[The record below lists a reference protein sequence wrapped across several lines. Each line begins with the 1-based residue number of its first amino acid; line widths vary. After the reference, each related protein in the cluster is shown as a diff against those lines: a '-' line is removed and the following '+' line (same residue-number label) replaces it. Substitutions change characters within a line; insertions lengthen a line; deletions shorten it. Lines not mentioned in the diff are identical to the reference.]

1 LALPVEA
8 ESRVS
13 EELAIFLESVV
24 NEPDIGDGVTLGLVR
39 DRLRQSL
46 LAQDIEPDQ
55 REFGSEQSLYAE
67 VENLIQEYGE
77 DAAAID
83 FAAVKAS
90 DELSDVLEAL
100 VDEREEDSPLTL
112 GSARA
117 AMAGGWLARLTGEGI
132 IDTDEEQSL
141 IAEIDALIQRYGD
154 ESPAESVLRFE

>member
-1 LALPVEA
+1 LPLPVEA

-13 EELAIFLESVV
+13 EELAAFLESVI

-39 DRLRQSL
+39 DRLKQSL
-46 LAQDIEPDQ
+46 LAQGIEPDQ

-77 DAAAID
+77 GAAAAD

-100 VDEREEDSPLTL
+100 VDECEENSALTL

-117 AMAGGWLARLTGEGI
+117 AMVGGWLARLTGEGI

-141 IAEIDALIQRYGD
+141 IAEIDALVERYGV
-154 ESPAESVLRFE
+154 EALAENVLRFE

>member
-1 LALPVEA
+1 M
-8 ESRVS
+8 VS
-13 EELAIFLESVV
+13 
-24 NEPDIGDGVTLGLVR
+24 NPDIVDRVTLGFVR
-39 DRLRQSL
+39 DKLKQSL
-46 LAQDIEPDQ
+46 LAQGIEPDQ

-100 VDEREEDSPLTL
+100 VDEREEASPLTL
-112 GSARA
+112 GSART
-117 AMAGGWLARLTGEGI
+117 AMAGGWLARLTGEGV

-141 IAEIDALIQRYGD
+141 IAEIDALIERYGV
-154 ESPAESVLRFE
+154 ETLAEDVLRFE

>member
-1 LALPVEA
+1 LPLPVEA

-13 EELAIFLESVV
+13 EALAAVLESMI
-24 NEPDIGDGVTLGLVR
+24 NDPDIGDGITLGLVR
-39 DRLRQSL
+39 DRLKQSL
-46 LAQDIEPDQ
+46 LAQGIEPDQ
-55 REFGSEQSLYAE
+55 RQFGSEHSLYAE

-100 VDEREEDSPLTL
+100 VDERDEDSPLTL

-117 AMAGGWLARLTGEGI
+117 AMASGWLARLTGEGI
-132 IDTDEEQSL
+132 IDTDEAQSL
-141 IAEIDALIQRYGD
+141 IAEIDALIERYGD
-154 ESPAESVLRFE
+154 ETPAENVLRFE